1 MWPSCRPP
9 PPLVAVGAGG
19 RGGRARPSGE
29 GVPAGSVASEAIWG
43 GGGRRREK
51 GRWGQAPSVGGCT
64 MGGWAS
70 GSAWGGV
77 VGLALGAVAATPT
90 GRWSRWLGAH
100 LLQGRRP
107 RGFFSLAHTWG
118 GRAAPLSCSLFFSFF
133 LSLPVPLGRTGG
145 VPVARGR
152 GAAAPR
158 RRQTAARQR
167 STPPLFSIPLTDGS
181 VPRPWPFPPPP
192 HGWVRAPSV
201 CPSLPHRSPAAAAD
215 AGGPRRQR
223 GSPYPGIGWGVA
235 EIHRGGHVGG
245 TVQAQN
251 LPRPAPASRTGGN
264 GHARGVERGGGGREG
279 GRAGGGRGEGREGL
293 PFAAR

>member
-1 MWPSCRPP
+1 MGGRWAAERERPVGSSP
-9 PPLVAVGAGG
+9 VGGWLHHGGVGGRQRVGGGSRPGAGCG
-19 RGGRARPSGE
+19 GGDPHRALVSLAGRAPPSRASSP
-29 GVPAGSVASEAIWG
+29 GVLLVGTH
-43 GGGRRREK
+43 
-51 GRWGQAPSVGGCT
+51 VGGE
-64 MGGWAS
+64 
-70 GSAWGGV
+70 
-77 VGLALGAVAATPT
+77 
-90 GRWSRWLGAH
+90 
-100 LLQGRRP
+100 
-107 RGFFSLAHTWG
+107 
-118 GRAAPLSCSLFFSFF
+118 SCSPILFPFFSFF